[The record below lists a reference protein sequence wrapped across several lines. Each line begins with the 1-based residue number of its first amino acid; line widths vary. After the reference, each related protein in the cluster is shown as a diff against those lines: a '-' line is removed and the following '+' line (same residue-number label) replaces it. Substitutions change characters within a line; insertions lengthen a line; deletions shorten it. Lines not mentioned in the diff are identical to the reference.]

1 MRPESRRPRWRLP
14 PAILHLAWLLL
25 AAALPAHAQAPAAS
39 PLQAPEISL
48 VTIGPGTAYFE
59 RFGHNAL
66 VVREPGGTALA
77 YNYGLFDFY
86 EDDFFSNFLRGR
98 MQYLVAPLDA
108 DEDIA
113 LYREEGRSVREQV
126 LDLDPAQAR
135 TLADF
140 LAWNSRPENARYHYD
155 YFTSNCS
162 TRVRDA
168 LDEATGGALRATGAG
183 RSRGYSWRMDALR
196 MMTPQPLLMAL
207 IDIGLGP
214 RADQRIDFWQE
225 SFIPET
231 LAELVARTRL
241 AGGDGGVR
249 PLVRSDRLLAEGV
262 VRAPP
267 VLPPDLRWPF
277 LVLGLLL
284 GAGTL
289 WLGRR
294 RSARMRTALAGMAA
308 LFSGLCGVL
317 GLVLLG
323 LWLGT
328 AHHAAWANENLA
340 VFNPLCLLLVPAW
353 MASRRAGWRPGQFAL
368 ALAMAVALIACLAL
382 FSKVLPWFRQA
393 NLHWILLLLPV
404 HVALAWTLLQV
415 RRRPG

>member
-1 MRPESRRPRWRLP
+1 MRPDSGRTRPWR
-14 PAILHLAWLLL
+14 PAWPLL
-25 AAALPAHAQAPAAS
+25 ALVLLAFALPLHAQDPGGLPAPPS
-39 PLQAPEISL
+39 ISL
-48 VTIGPGTAYFE
+48 LTIGPGTAYYE

-66 VVREPGGTALA
+66 VVRAADGTALA

-86 EDDFFSNFLRGR
+86 EEDFFSNFLRGR
-98 MQYLVAPLDA
+98 MHYLVAALDA

-113 LYREEGRSVREQV
+113 LYAAEGRSVREQV
-126 LDLDPAQAR
+126 LDLDPDQAWA
-135 TLADF
+135 LAEF
-140 LAWNSRPENARYHYD
+140 LAWNARPENARYRYD
-155 YFTSNCS
+155 YFVSNCS

-196 MMTPQPLLMAL
+196 MMRPRPLLMAL

-214 RADQRIDFWQE
+214 RADQRIDFWQQ

-241 AGGDGGVR
+241 ETGDGSGR
-249 PLVRSDRLLAEGV
+249 PLVRSDRVLAAGTVPE
-262 VRAPP
+262 AP

-277 LVLGLLL
+277 LVLGLVL
-284 GAGTL
+284 GAATL
-289 WLGRR
+289 WLGQRDNR
-294 RSARMRTALAGMAA
+294 TPRAVLAFCAAVFSA
-308 LFSGLCGVL
+308 LCGL
-317 GLVLLG
+317 IGLLLLA

-328 AHHAAWANENLA
+328 AHLAAWSNESLA

-353 MASRRAGWRPGQFAL
+353 LASRRAGWRPGRFAATL
-368 ALAMAVALIACLAL
+368 ALAVALIGALAL

-404 HVALAWTLLQV
+404 HVALAWNLLQA
-415 RRRPG
+415 RRRAA